1 MTKEIHNIWAVG
13 RNYADHAK
21 ELGNLAPAPADKPMI
36 FLKAGSS
43 IVANGETFHLPPYS
57 KDVHHEVEVAL
68 QFGDDFKWRA
78 LSIAI
83 DLTARD
89 LQNELKSKGHPWT
102 LAKSFRESCLLGPLV
117 PFDRSID
124 PQNLNFSLHINGEL
138 RQSGHTGEMI
148 HSVEK
153 LRLYVLEHFPVAPGD
168 LLLTGTPAGV
178 GPVKP
183 GDVLEAR
190 LGNLLG
196 AHWRAASPLSSP
208 SRT

>member
-1 MTKEIHNIWAVG
+1 MQYNSKEIRNIWAVG

-21 ELGNLAPAPADKPMI
+21 ELGNLTPAPQDKPMI

-43 IVANGETFHLPPYS
+43 IVANGETFLLPAFS
-57 KDVHHEVEVAL
+57 KDVHHEVEIAL

-78 LSIAI
+78 LTIAI

-102 LAKSFRESCLLGPLV
+102 LAKSFRDSCLLGPLV
-117 PFDRSID
+117 PLNERID
-124 PQNLNFSLHINGEL
+124 LQNLGFSLHINGEL
-138 RQSGHTGEMI
+138 RQNGHTRDMI

-153 LRLYVLEHFPVAPGD
+153 LRLHVLEHFPVVPGD

-178 GPVKP
+178 GPIQP
-183 GDVLEAR
+183 GDELEAR
-190 LGNLLG
+190 VADDLVR
-196 AHWRAASPLSSP
+196 AYWRAASPLS
-208 SRT
+208 